1 MGSDE
6 ETGAGQRRFATTR
19 WSLVLAAGAAPSAQ
33 ADGALAE
40 LCADYW
46 YPLYAYVRQ
55 RGHAPEDARD
65 LTQEF
70 FAKLLEKHGLTAAN
84 PARGRFRSFLL
95 TSMKNFLAS
104 EWRRQASLKRGGDVE
119 LLPIDYEDAENRYQV
134 EPASALTPEAI
145 YERRWALALLER
157 ALDDVRTRY
166 ADRGQTELF
175 DVLKEYV
182 GYDSGGVPYRELS
195 QRLEQSEGALR
206 TALSRLRARWR
217 DRLRE
222 LVAETVQEGQM
233 VDEELNALIRAL
245 APPARHGL

>member
-84 PARGRFRSFLL
+84 PA
-95 TSMKNFLAS
+95 
-104 EWRRQASLKRGGDVE
+104 
-119 LLPIDYEDAENRYQV
+119 
-134 EPASALTPEAI
+134 
-145 YERRWALALLER
+145 
-157 ALDDVRTRY
+157 
-166 ADRGQTELF
+166 
-175 DVLKEYV
+175 
-182 GYDSGGVPYRELS
+182 
-195 QRLEQSEGALR
+195 
-206 TALSRLRARWR
+206 
-217 DRLRE
+217 
-222 LVAETVQEGQM
+222 QM
-233 VDEELNALIRAL
+233 VDDELKALIRAL
-245 APPARHGL
+245 EVPARHGL